1 VAKYSLHKCTC
12 LQKLQAH
19 LFGKTKIRYFDVP
32 QVVEQHVFWLHIT
45 IGQLQGVKVLE
56 KGNHLCSGCQ
66 KIKSFGRRKEKR
78 LEREEDKGKWSD
90 IKIK

>member
-1 VAKYSLHKCTC
+1 
-12 LQKLQAH
+12 
-19 LFGKTKIRYFDVP
+19 
-32 QVVEQHVFWLHIT
+32 
-45 IGQLQGVKVLE
+45 VKVLE